1 METEKKTEKQSNFR
15 LIWSFL
21 KGSKALFAVCIISAA
36 LMALADMV
44 IPQIIRAAIDN
55 AIGGAP
61 ADYPATVMRLVDR
74 GGGFAYLGEHLWI
87 MALAIVAVALVK
99 AVSQRR
105 KQWSRPC
112 ATGFSSTS
120 SICPSRGT

>member
-21 KGSKALFAVCIISAA
+21 KGSKTLFAVCIISAA
-36 LMALADMV
+36 LMALSDMV

-61 ADYPATVMRLVDR
+61 RLREKLHCRRRRDLRRQQQGQGR
-74 GGGFAYLGEHLWI
+74 GHQALHL
-87 MALAIVAVALVK
+87 
-99 AVSQRR
+99 
-105 KQWSRPC
+105 
-112 ATGFSSTS
+112 
-120 SICPSRGT
+120 